1 MLLIILVNFKTTGP
15 ARRRLARGCLGHV
28 PNPLPNSKRAPGS
41 MPSIFSDHAETG
53 AIRRA
58 DIDNLPAPM
67 FVRVRKAGKVGI
79 MGEEVPG
86 VSPES
91 DQTSAASG
99 HTLPLPIRRF
109 GKCRASSPAQFPL
122 ISGVFWAHT
131 QCQMLLELGLP
142 HPMLYAAQ

>member
-1 MLLIILVNFKTTGP
+1 MFLVGLTLPSRQAVLRPLCPKLI
-15 ARRRLARGCLGHV
+15 GHT
-28 PNPLPNSKRAPGS
+28 NPLPNSKRAPGS

-91 DQTSAASG
+91 DQTSAASS

-122 ISGVFWAHT
+122 ISSVFWAQM
-131 QCQMLLELGLP
+131 QCQM
-142 HPMLYAAQ
+142 